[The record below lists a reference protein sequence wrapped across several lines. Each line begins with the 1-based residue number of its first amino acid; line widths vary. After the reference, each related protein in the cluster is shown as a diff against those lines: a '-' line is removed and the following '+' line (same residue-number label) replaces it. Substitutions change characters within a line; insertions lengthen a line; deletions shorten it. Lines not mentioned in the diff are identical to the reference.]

1 MHTGT
6 CQRNLMSFSKP
17 PTWNL
22 QCAAFIAGM
31 LESGLT
37 QRVLIVAPKTLL
49 LHWEK
54 ELTVCGVGRITY
66 GFYGSSESE
75 RASSLASV
83 SRRGGVLL
91 TTYGMVQHN
100 AGQLRQAGE
109 ARCNGKLVPSTNT
122 SLVAAAAWDMMF
134 LDEVRV
140 TETKTCCHQCNQ

>member
-1 MHTGT
+1 
-6 CQRNLMSFSKP
+6 
-17 PTWNL
+17 
-22 QCAAFIAGM
+22 M
-31 LESGLT
+31 LESGLA

-54 ELTVCGVGRITY
+54 ELTVCGVGRMTY

-75 RASSLASV
+75 RASSLAAV

-100 AGQLRQAGE
+100 SGQLRQAGV
-109 ARCNGKLVPSTNT
+109 AKCSSKLVPLKHT

-134 LDEVRV
+134 LDEVSL
-140 TETKTCCHQCNQ
+140 TYH